1 MSALQDNYDE
11 YWEDIK
17 TALCRPLPEKALVAR
32 LKKVIEEEPKLQ
44 KILEYYQ
51 TKNIVGSHQ
60 YGSAESP
67 LVLYFTPD
75 HVRANSVPAIKPPG
89 LEMSCISGQ
98 PTEDA
103 KENGEVNSST
113 PQSPQSKS
121 TPVTPVKGSPG
132 ANHLNRP
139 MSDSLRQKL
148 KRRRPLHSPT
158 KSSGGDEVSLESPL
172 KKQRTSLHGPPRSI
186 HSGEVPEREKERR
199 LRVELFEKKSSL
211 DRLKKKIQTKKSSLA
226 KRDEIEH
233 LTALIDK
240 WRSVSQEA
248 LMELLAHQNRQS
260 IEPVSLGQLL
270 QTFHIEP
277 SLLSYSAD
285 IDAFK

>member
-1 MSALQDNYDE
+1 MALPSLLSCFTSLQVSLFLRVVNNSS
-11 YWEDIK
+11 
-17 TALCRPLPEKALVAR
+17 R
-32 LKKVIEEEPKLQ
+32 L
-44 KILEYYQ
+44 
-51 TKNIVGSHQ
+51 H
-60 YGSAESP
+60 AE
-67 LVLYFTPD
+67 D

-89 LEMSCISGQ
+89 LEMSCISGR

-186 HSGEVPEREKERR
+186 HSVSVTRR
-199 LRVELFEKKSSL
+199 IIR
-211 DRLKKKIQTKKSSLA
+211 
-226 KRDEIEH
+226 H
-233 LTALIDK
+233 
-240 WRSVSQEA
+240 
-248 LMELLAHQNRQS
+248 
-260 IEPVSLGQLL
+260 
-270 QTFHIEP
+270 
-277 SLLSYSAD
+277 
-285 IDAFK
+285 